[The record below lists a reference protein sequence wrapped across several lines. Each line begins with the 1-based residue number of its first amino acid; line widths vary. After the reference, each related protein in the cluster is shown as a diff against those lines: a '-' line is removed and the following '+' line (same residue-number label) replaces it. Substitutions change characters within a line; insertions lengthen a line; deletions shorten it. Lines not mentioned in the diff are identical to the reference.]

1 MRKLLISE
9 YQNIY
14 SGLEMVSLP
23 SFSRIVDIVL
33 NPYENS
39 FRVIYEVD
47 NSRIITSSDFVNSL
61 WIKFIKISE
70 ILYNN
75 NDYIIGEEYQF
86 LKRVDNINS
95 TQVFSGSYNQFS
107 VDSIIGL
114 NIPESILIY
123 TYYVKCHQEVRS
135 DRLKKILQND
145 FSN

>member
-1 MRKLLISE
+1 MKKLLISE